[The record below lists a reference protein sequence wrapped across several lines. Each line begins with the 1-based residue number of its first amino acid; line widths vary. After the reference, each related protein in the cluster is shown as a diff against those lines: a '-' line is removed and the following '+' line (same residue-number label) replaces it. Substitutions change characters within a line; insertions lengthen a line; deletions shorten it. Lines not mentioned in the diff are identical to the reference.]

1 MNINELGEDLEQ
13 QFGKPRNITEENV
26 RFMLSLIKEEYDG
39 TKVNENVEKPS
50 LEAFGMTI
58 LAVMSYQ
65 TTPWEELAK
74 KPSIRKTLKYIAI
87 RGNSHYDEMEA
98 LTKELIRKHFDGITQ
113 KMVLGFLKIIRGV
126 SNEERPTKLIEYTP
140 FAAQYYAIQYG
151 LHQLIRGEHPDD
163 AAVIIHCAIE
173 DGILFPTIPRSLL
186 VDEFNLKK
194 SSFDKYFSKYHINL
208 EYESDAVKKQVEEK
222 IKYHRRSLRNAIG
235 YNVTDKNNVHFYDRK
250 LGRKN
255 FLSMIIAYCRSIFR
269 F

>member
-1 MNINELGEDLEQ
+1 M
-13 QFGKPRNITEENV
+13 
-26 RFMLSLIKEEYDG
+26 
-39 TKVNENVEKPS
+39 
-50 LEAFGMTI
+50 
-58 LAVMSYQ
+58 
-65 TTPWEELAK
+65 
-74 KPSIRKTLKYIAI
+74 
-87 RGNSHYDEMEA
+87 
-98 LTKELIRKHFDGITQ
+98 
-113 KMVLGFLKIIRGV
+113 

-140 FAAQYYAIQYG
+140 FAAQYHAIHHG

-208 EYESDAVKKQVEEK
+208 KYESDAVKKQVEEK
-222 IKYHRRSLRNAIG
+222 IKYHRRSLQNAIG
-235 YNVTDKNNVHFYDRK
+235 YNVTNENKVHFYDRK

>member
-1 MNINELGEDLEQ
+1 MNIKEIGEDLEQ
-13 QFGKPRNITEENV
+13 QFGKPHNMTEENA
-26 RFMLSLIKEEYDG
+26 RFMLSLIKEEFDG
-39 TKVNENVEKPS
+39 TKVNEDVEKPS
-50 LEAFGMTI
+50 LDAFGTTI

-74 KPSIRKTLKYIAI
+74 KPSIRKALKYIAI
-87 RGNSHYDEMEA
+87 RGNNHYDEMEA

-140 FAAQYYAIQYG
+140 FAAQYYAIHHG